1 MWQAES
7 TNREKE
13 AEIKALREQ
22 VENLTT
28 TANIASDPSI
38 LPPVAMIPGQ
48 QEIIETLSIER
59 DKLVV
64 HNDTTSKGIE
74 DENVRNKSG
83 CRKDLVADC
92 GGWIV

>member
-1 MWQAES
+1 
-7 TNREKE
+7 
-13 AEIKALREQ
+13 
-22 VENLTT
+22 
-28 TANIASDPSI
+28 
-38 LPPVAMIPGQ
+38 MIPGQ

-92 GGWIV
+92 GG